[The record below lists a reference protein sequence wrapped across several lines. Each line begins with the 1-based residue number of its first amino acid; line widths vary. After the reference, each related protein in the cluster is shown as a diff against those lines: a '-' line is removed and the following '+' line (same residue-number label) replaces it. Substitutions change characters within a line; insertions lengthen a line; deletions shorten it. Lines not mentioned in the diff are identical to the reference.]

1 MTPVEIKSLYKNHTL
16 INEIA
21 IKLNENNLSRIHLK
35 GLSGSSSALIIAS
48 IFEKLNELTV
58 LVLNDREEAAY
69 FFDDLSILF
78 SVPSEKVLF
87 FPASFKRSLKFGK
100 VEQENIV
107 QRTEVLKAVAE
118 NRKCLI
124 ITYPDAL
131 IEKVITSETL
141 NKNTLQIK
149 VGEDLSLDFIHEMLH
164 EYGFERVD
172 FVFEPGQYS
181 VRGGLIDIFSF
192 SHDEPFRIDFFGDT
206 IDSIRNFDIESQLSK
221 EIYDEIAIVPNIQD
235 GLEDAERTLF
245 FNALTQNNLVAF
257 RDIALTL
264 DQVNITI
271 NEAISAESNEEEK
284 EFDPNKFANSTELQ
298 ESIKQVNLIE
308 FGVRKNLPSA
318 QVFQFLTAPQP
329 QFNKNFDLLAND
341 LKINT
346 ANGFSNYILSNSEK
360 QIERLQA
367 IFDDRDFDIDFTPLH
382 FTLHEGFIDKDLQ
395 LAFYT
400 DHQIFERY
408 HRYRLQTNRSAQQA
422 ISLKELNKLHPGDYV
437 VHIDHGIGKFAG
449 LVKTDVNGKT
459 QEAIRLVYRDSDSLL
474 VSIHSLH
481 RISKYKGKDGSEPK
495 INKLGTAAWNK
506 MKNKAKSKV
515 KDIAKELI
523 ALYSERLKEKG
534 FAFSHDTY
542 LQQELE
548 ASFIYEDTPDQYTA
562 TQAVKEDM
570 ERQMPMDRLVC
581 GDVGFGKTEVA
592 IRAAFKAVAD
602 NKQVAILVPTTILAF
617 QHYKTFTER
626 LKDFP
631 AKVGYVSRLRKAS
644 STKQTLKELEEGKVD
659 IIIGTHRLVG
669 KDVKFKDL
677 GLLIIDEEQKFGV
690 SVKEKLKKLKINV
703 DTLTLTA
710 TPIPRTLQFSLMG
723 ARDLSVI
730 QTPPPNRFPIVTEV
744 HGFNEAIIRE
754 AINYELDRNGQ
765 IFFIHNRVQNIY
777 EVEEMV
783 KRACPG
789 VRTVVGHGQMDG
801 QKLEKVLLDFINGD
815 FDVLIATTIIESGL
829 DIPNANTIIIN
840 HAQNFGLSELHQ
852 LRGRVGR
859 SNKKAF
865 CYLLAPPMSS
875 LSPEARRRLK
885 AIEEFSELGSG
896 FNISM
901 QDLDIR
907 GAGNMLGAE
916 QSGFIADIG
925 YETYHRILNEAVQ
938 ELKTDEFKEVFE
950 QQLQDEASKAFL
962 QLKFVNDC
970 NIDTDMELRF
980 PEGYI
985 NSISERMSLY
995 RELDNLEAEEDLQQF
1010 ELNLKDRFGAIPEE
1024 VNDLLNIV
1032 RLRWLAIDLGMERI
1046 ILKSKKMICHF
1057 ISDQQ
1062 SDYYKSPAFTT
1073 ILTWVQN
1080 NPRKCKMKEA
1090 KDKLSMVFENIT
1102 DVNKAMKAVNEIH
1115 EGLPKKVEL
1124 K

>member
-1 MTPVEIKSLYKNHTL
+1 MTPIDIKSLYEQHDL
-16 INEIA
+16 LNEIA
-21 IKLNENNLSRIHLK
+21 KNLKEDHLSKLHLK
-35 GLSGSSSALIIAS
+35 GLSGSSSALIFAS
-48 IFEKLNELTV
+48 LFDKIQEQIILI
-58 LVLNDREEAAY
+58 LNDREEAAY
-69 FFDDLSILF
+69 FYDDLSIF
-78 SVPSEKVLF
+78 YSNPNEKVLF
-87 FPASFKRSLKFGK
+87 FPASFKRSLKYGK

-107 QRTEVLKAVAE
+107 QRTEVLNAITE

-124 ITYPDAL
+124 VTYPDAL
-131 IEKVITSETL
+131 IEKVISAETL
-141 NKNTLQIK
+141 KKNTLQIK
-149 VGEDLSLDFIHEMLH
+149 VGEDLSIEFINEVLF

-192 SHDEPFRIDFFGDT
+192 SHEEPFRVDFFGDT
-206 IDSIRNFDIESQLSK
+206 VDSIRNFDIETQLSQDQFN
-221 EIYDEIAIVPNIQD
+221 EISIIPNIQD
-235 GLEDAERTLF
+235 GLEDEERINF
-245 FNALTQNNLVAF
+245 FESINPKSLLAF
-257 RDIALTL
+257 RDIALAL
-264 DQVNITI
+264 DQINITL
-271 NEAISAESNEEEK
+271 NEAKSIDIDEESDFNPLNYANAIQLNESMQML
-284 EFDPNKFANSTELQ
+284 NT
-298 ESIKQVNLIE
+298 IE
-308 FGVRKNLPSA
+308 FGVRKNLTEA
-318 QVFQFLTAPQP
+318 QSFQFITTPQP

-346 ANGFSNYILSNSEK
+346 ANGFQNYIFSNSEK

-367 IFDDRDFDIDFTPLH
+367 IFDDRDFEVNFTPLN

-408 HRYRLQTNRSAQQA
+408 HRYRLQTNRKAQQA

-449 LVKTDVNGKT
+449 LVKSEINGKT
-459 QEAIRLVYRDSDSLL
+459 QEAIRLIYRDNDSLL

-495 INKLGTAAWNK
+495 VNKLGTAAWNK
-506 MKNKAKSKV
+506 MKSKAKSKV

-523 ALYSERLKEKG
+523 ALYAERLKEKG
-534 FAFSHDTY
+534 FAYSNDTY

-548 ASFIYEDTPDQYTA
+548 ASFIYEDTPDQYKA
-562 TQAVKEDM
+562 TQAVKVDM
-570 ERQMPMDRLVC
+570 EKLMPMDRLVC

-592 IRAAFKAVAD
+592 VRAAFKAVAD

-617 QHYKTFTER
+617 QHFKTFTER

-644 STKQTLKELEEGKVD
+644 DTKQTLKELEEGKID

-690 SVKEKLKKLKINV
+690 SVKEKLKRLKINV

-730 QTPPPNRFPIVTEV
+730 QTPPPNRYPIVTEV
-744 HGFNEAIIRE
+744 HGFNEVIIRE

-765 IFFIHNRVQNIY
+765 VFFIHNRVQNIF
-777 EVEEMV
+777 EVEQMIQ
-783 KRACPG
+783 RACPG

-801 QKLEKVLLDFINGD
+801 QKLEKVLLDFIAGE

-896 FNISM
+896 FNIAM

-938 ELKTDEFKEVFE
+938 ELKQDEFKEVFE
-950 QQLQDEASKAFL
+950 QQIQDEASKAFL

-980 PEGYI
+980 PEDYI

-995 RELDNLEAEEDLQQF
+995 RELDNIESEEDLQQF
-1010 ELNLKDRFGAIPEE
+1010 ENNLKDRFGTPPSE
-1024 VNDLLNIV
+1024 VSDLLNVV
-1032 RLRWLAIDLGMERI
+1032 RLRWIAIDLGMERI
-1046 ILKSKKMICHF
+1046 ILKAGKMICHF

-1062 SDYYKSPAFTT
+1062 SAFYKSPVFMGV
-1073 ILTWVQN
+1073 ISWIQR
-1080 NPRKCKMKEA
+1080 NPQKCKMKEA
-1090 KDKLSMVFENIT
+1090 KDKLSMVFDKVNSIDKAIQRIGEIQATVEEN
-1102 DVNKAMKAVNEIH
+1102 
-1115 EGLPKKVEL
+1115 KVQI
-1124 K
+1124 